1 MGIKKTYRRFREFG
15 GLNLIRTYWRMGVL
29 GTVAREIMRYLM
41 GQSNRNRMYSRIQQR
56 IAPKLREQY
65 YPLLLTLKE
74 KYKNIALEQ
83 HQSNK
88 VWICWLQ
95 GLDNA
100 PELVKVCL
108 RSQQKL
114 LTDRE
119 IIVITLDNYT
129 DYVQLPDFFVNKYKQ
144 GHIPHALF
152 SDLLRLELLIRYGGT
167 WMDAT
172 LLVTNNNYPPKA
184 LNCPLFM
191 FQYFT
196 GHERRPNGISNWF
209 ITACTNNRLLLI
221 LRDMLYQYWSDYDC
235 TVNYYLFHQF
245 FSWIA
250 YEHPEEYKAM
260 PRGSSL
266 VAIELGRRM
275 ENGEPFDE
283 EWFNDHIQRCCFHKI
298 SYRLTPKIKNDPNG
312 YYQHITK
319 NPLTHS
325 LDNEGNS

>member
-29 GTVAREIMRYLM
+29 GTVAREIMRYLI

-56 IAPKLREQY
+56 IAPMLREQY

-88 VWICWLQ
+88 VWFCWLQ

-129 DYVQLPDFFVNKYKQ
+129 DYVQLPDSPRYQQQLSAESTQLSALHVPILYRTRTASQWYLQLVYHSMYQQSSFTNSSR
-144 GHIPHALF
+144 HAL
-152 SDLLRLELLIRYGGT
+152 SVLERLRLHGQLLSLPSVLL
-167 WMDAT
+167 MDC
-172 LLVTNNNYPPKA
+172 L
-184 LNCPLFM
+184 
-191 FQYFT
+191 
-196 GHERRPNGISNWF
+196 
-209 ITACTNNRLLLI
+209 
-221 LRDMLYQYWSDYDC
+221 
-235 TVNYYLFHQF
+235 
-245 FSWIA
+245 
-250 YEHPEEYKAM
+250 
-260 PRGSSL
+260 
-266 VAIELGRRM
+266 
-275 ENGEPFDE
+275 
-283 EWFNDHIQRCCFHKI
+283 
-298 SYRLTPKIKNDPNG
+298 
-312 YYQHITK
+312 
-319 NPLTHS
+319 
-325 LDNEGNS
+325 

>member
-1 MGIKKTYRRFREFG
+1 MAIKKTYRRFRELG
-15 GLNLIRTYWRMGVL
+15 GLNLIRTYWRMGAF
-29 GTVAREIMRYLM
+29 GTVTHEIMCYLL
-41 GQSNRNRMYSRIQQR
+41 GQSNVKRMYSHIQLRIDP
-56 IAPKLREQY
+56 ILRKQY
-65 YPLLLTLKE
+65 YPLLLSLKE
-74 KYKNIALEQ
+74 KYKTIDLEQ
-83 HQSNK
+83 KQSNK
-88 VWICWLQ
+88 VWFCWLQ

-100 PELVKVCL
+100 PEIVKVCL
-108 RSQQKL
+108 RSQQTL

-129 DYVQLPDFFVNKYKQ
+129 DYVQLPDFFVKKYKQ

-172 LLVTNNNYPPKA
+172 LLVTSTNYPPKA

-196 GHERRPNGISNWF
+196 GPERRPNGISNWF

-221 LRDMLYQYWSDYDC
+221 LRDMLYQYWRDYDC

-250 YEHPEEYKAM
+250 FEHPEEYHAM
-260 PRGSSL
+260 PRGSSM
-266 VAIELGRRM
+266 VAIELGQRM
-275 ENGEPFDE
+275 EHGEPFDE
-283 EWFNDHIQRCCFHKI
+283 EWFNDHLQRCCFHKL
-298 SYRLTPKIKNDPNG
+298 SYRLTPKIKNDPKG
-312 YYQHITK
+312 YYQQIIK
-319 NPLTHS
+319 L
-325 LDNEGNS
+325 